1 MTRLEETIENP
12 LLLQNPIEKVD
23 SIEPSHV
30 ETAISSIIEQNKSQ
44 IKTLVASLTNQP
56 DSLSWDS
63 LIKPLEIMEDR
74 LGKAWSPVS
83 HLNSVCNT
91 DELRGAYDKALA
103 LLTEY
108 STQLGQHQQL
118 FEHTNAL
125 CESKGTDKTQILT
138 STRRHILKD
147 TLIGFKLSGLHLDKD
162 KQREFSDIQKRL
174 AELSSKYEQNLMD
187 ATMAWTKEI
196 SEQSQLAG
204 LPDTELAMLAN
215 NAKLREKEGYLVT
228 LEIPSYLAIMTYADD
243 RQLREEVYT
252 AYSTRASDQS
262 LTKEFDNSEIM
273 SELLQLKTAKAKLL
287 GFDSYA
293 ELSLES
299 KMANSPEQVI
309 KFLADLSG
317 ASRTQALNE
326 YQTLADFAQ
335 GASSVSNTNSGSD
348 LNSGL
353 GKLKAWDIAYFSE
366 KLKQE
371 KYQISQSELRPYFV
385 VDKVIDGLFGLTQH
399 LYDVSFRKI
408 DGTSRWHKD
417 VIHYAI
423 IKDGESIAEFYF
435 DLYARQHK
443 RGGAWMDSYQSR
455 FKPDAASQ
463 QIPIAYLTCNFA
475 PGVNNQPALL
485 THDEVVTLFHEFGHG
500 LHHMLTQVNDLSAS
514 GIANVP
520 WDAVELPSQFM
531 ENFCYQPEIIE
542 KISGHVDTG
551 KSLPKELLEKLIA
564 AKNFQ
569 SAMMMVRQIEFS
581 LFDMRIHC
589 NGELSAQGI
598 QKILD
603 ETRKEVAV
611 VIPPSF
617 NRFQNGFSHIFAG
630 GYSAG
635 YYSYKWAEVLSA
647 DAFSLFEQKGVMDKA
662 TGASF
667 LHNILEKGGSAD
679 PMELFENFRGRKPKL
694 DALLQHSG
702 IAQ

>member
-30 ETAISSIIEQNKSQ
+30 ETAICSIIERNKAE
-44 IKTLVASLTNQP
+44 IKTLVSSLTSQP
-56 DSLSWDS
+56 NSLSWDS

-103 LLTEY
+103 LLTDY
-108 STQLGQHQQL
+108 STELGQHQQL
-118 FEHTNAL
+118 FELTNAL
-125 CESKGTDKTQILT
+125 YESKQTDKTQILT
-138 STRRHILKD
+138 PTRRHILKD
-147 TLIGFKLSGLHLDKD
+147 TLRGYKLSGLHLEKD
-162 KQREFSDIQKRL
+162 KQQEFSDIQKRL

-196 SEQSQLAG
+196 SNQSQLTG
-204 LPDTELAMLAN
+204 LPKTELAMLAN
-215 NAKLREKEGYLVT
+215 NATLREKEGYLIT
-228 LEIPSYLAIMTYADD
+228 LEIPSYLAIMTYAND
-243 RQLREEVYT
+243 RQLREDVYT

-262 LTKEFDNSEIM
+262 LTKKFDNSEIM
-273 SELLQLKTAKAKLL
+273 SELLQLKAAKAKLL
-287 GFDSYA
+287 GFDNYA

-309 KFLADLSG
+309 KFLAELSN
-317 ASRTQALNE
+317 ASRAQALNE
-326 YQTLADFAQ
+326 YKTLADFAKS
-335 GASSVSNTNSGSD
+335 AGSD
-348 LNSGL
+348 LDSDL
-353 GKLKAWDIAYFSE
+353 DELKAWDIAYFSE

-399 LYDVSFRKI
+399 LYDVSFEKI

-417 VIHYAI
+417 VIHYS
-423 IKDGESIAEFYF
+423 IKRDGETIAEFYL
-435 DLYARQHK
+435 DLYARRHK

-455 FKPDAASQ
+455 FKPNATSQ

-475 PGVNNQPALL
+475 PGVNNQPAQL

-542 KISGHVDTG
+542 KISGHIDTG
-551 KSLPKELLEKLIA
+551 KSLPKKLLEKLIA

-581 LFDMRIHC
+581 LFDIRIHS
-589 NGELSAQGI
+589 NRELSAQGI
-598 QKILD
+598 QNILD
-603 ETRKEVAV
+603 ETRAEVAV

-647 DAFSLFEQKGVMDKA
+647 DAFSLFEKNGVMDKA

-667 LHNILEKGGSAD
+667 LGNILEKGGSAD
-679 PMELFENFRGRKPKL
+679 PMELFENFRGRKPEL

>member
-1 MTRLEETIENP
+1 
-12 LLLQNPIEKVD
+12 
-23 SIEPSHV
+23 
-30 ETAISSIIEQNKSQ
+30 
-44 IKTLVASLTNQP
+44 
-56 DSLSWDS
+56 
-63 LIKPLEIMEDR
+63 
-74 LGKAWSPVS
+74 
-83 HLNSVCNT
+83 
-91 DELRGAYDKALA
+91 
-103 LLTEY
+103 
-108 STQLGQHQQL
+108 
-118 FEHTNAL
+118 
-125 CESKGTDKTQILT
+125 
-138 STRRHILKD
+138 
-147 TLIGFKLSGLHLDKD
+147 
-162 KQREFSDIQKRL
+162 
-174 AELSSKYEQNLMD
+174 
-187 ATMAWTKEI
+187 
-196 SEQSQLAG
+196 
-204 LPDTELAMLAN
+204 
-215 NAKLREKEGYLVT
+215 
-228 LEIPSYLAIMTYADD
+228 
-243 RQLREEVYT
+243 
-252 AYSTRASDQS
+252 
-262 LTKEFDNSEIM
+262 
-273 SELLQLKTAKAKLL
+273 
-287 GFDSYA
+287 
-293 ELSLES
+293 
-299 KMANSPEQVI
+299 MANSPEQVI
-309 KFLADLSG
+309 QFLADLSS

-326 YQTLADFAQ
+326 YQSLVDFAQ
-335 GASSVSNTNSGSD
+335 NARSSSD
-348 LNSGL
+348 LDSDL
-353 GKLKAWDIAYFSE
+353 DELKAWDIAYFSE
-366 KLKQE
+366 KLKQK
-371 KYQISQSELRPYFV
+371 KYRISQSELRPYFV
-385 VDKVIDGLFGLTQH
+385 VDKVITGLFELTQH
-399 LYDVSFRKI
+399 LYGVAFEKI

-423 IKDGESIAEFYF
+423 TKDGESIAEFYC

-455 FKPDAASQ
+455 FKPDATSQ

-514 GIANVP
+514 GISNVP

-542 KISGHVDTG
+542 KISGHIDTG

-598 QKILD
+598 QKILN

-635 YYSYKWAEVLSA
+635 YYSYKWAEVLST
-647 DAFSLFEQKGVMDKA
+647 DAFSLFEQKGVMDKV

-679 PMELFENFRGRKPKL
+679 PMELFENFRGRKPEL